1 MVRKCMSR
9 DVLTTN
15 HVRKFSKRAR
25 EYICAYQTLRQ
36 QQQQHEQEQQAENT
50 ISNATTTAEDD
61 TFATPVKIEKLV
73 KMFKT
78 HRCALDFDRG
88 FIDATFVE
96 LE

>member
-9 DVLTTN
+9 DVLTTDCLC
-15 HVRKFSKRAR
+15 KFSKRAR

-36 QQQQHEQEQQAENT
+36 QQRQHEQEQQAENT

-78 HRCALDFDRG
+78 HRCALDFVQG